1 MFSYNIDLYDKMIQ
15 TTFPF
20 AEVSDQNFVDE
31 EVDEGEKESQMCN
44 AKSMKSFITDASS
57 NDQVMHLITEL
68 FYYHAQIM
76 KILCMLAVKFNHL
89 INALTLT
96 LIIMC
101 G

>member
-57 NDQVMHLITEL
+57 NDQVMHLPNY
-68 FYYHAQIM
+68 F
-76 KILCMLAVKFNHL
+76 
-89 INALTLT
+89 
-96 LIIMC
+96 IIMLRS
-101 G
+101 